1 MDMKSACAQ
10 ILHEVDGSL
19 GCIVIDMQTGLTVA
33 AECRPGRA
41 MNPTTINLVSVVS
54 TNLFCGKLIRQFEA
68 ALGKTEG
75 PKAGYVR
82 EVQMTTGNTNQF
94 MAAIPGW
101 EHGLFV
107 LVTDKN
113 VSLGLGWMAVHQG
126 IQRLGQA
133 PRPATEAAQ
142 PAPAQ
147 NWQSAPSLPQSR
159 FDAEPTEP
167 PPEEAAPMPAGI
179 AEPREAYARNDPA
192 PSPQSK
198 PPPELRA
205 AEARAGGALP
215 AAAEPERNAPSSG
228 RAPPR
233 RAAPVEAKTHRAAP
247 AETRRRRTYREAAHE
262 AAHEEPPPAAAK
274 AASEANE
281 ETENSPKPAAL
292 GPRMNMF
299 TPRRRKGGKGNK

>member
-133 PRPATEAAQ
+133 PRPATGAAQ

-159 FDAEPTEP
+159 FDAEPAKP

-179 AEPREAYARNDPA
+179 AEPREAYARNDPGL
-192 PSPQSK
+192 SPQSN

-215 AAAEPERNAPSSG
+215 AAAEPERHAPSSG

-247 AETRRRRTYREAAHE
+247 TETRRRRTYREAAHE

>member
-19 GCIVIDMQTGLTVA
+19 GCIVIDMETGLTVV
-33 AECRPGRA
+33 AECRPGRT

-68 ALGKTEG
+68 ALERTAP

-101 EHGLFV
+101 EQGLFV

-113 VSLGLGWMAVHQG
+113 VSLGLGWMAVHRG

-133 PRPATEAAQ
+133 SRPAAEEARRAAPDQSWQ
-142 PAPAQ
+142 P
-147 NWQSAPSLPQSR
+147 PSSSPQSP
-159 FDAEPTEP
+159 FDAEPAKP
-167 PPEEAAPMPAGI
+167 PSAPPAPMPASI
-179 AEPREAYARNDPA
+179 AEPREAYLRTDPGPSAQPRA
-192 PSPQSK
+192 PA
-198 PPPELRA
+198 PELRTP
-205 AEARAGGALP
+205 EALAGGVSP
-215 AAAEPERNAPSSG
+215 EPRSNAPSSG

-233 RAAPVEAKTHRAAP
+233 RAAPIEAK
-247 AETRRRRTYREAAHE
+247 RRRTYREAAN
-262 AAHEEPPPAAAK
+262 EEPPPAPAK
-274 AASEANE
+274 AAPEAAPEANE
-281 ETENSPKPAAL
+281 ETENSSKLAAL

-299 TPRRRKGGKGNK
+299 APRRRKGGKGDKQGR

>member
-54 TNLFCGKLIRQFEA
+54 TNLFCGKLIRQIEA

-133 PRPATEAAQ
+133 PRPATGAAQ

-147 NWQSAPSLPQSR
+147 NWQSAPSLPQSQ
-159 FDAEPTEP
+159 FDAEPAKP
-167 PPEEAAPMPAGI
+167 SPEAAAPTPAGI
-179 AEPREAYARNDPA
+179 AEPREAYARNDPGPA
-192 PSPQSK
+192 PQSK
-198 PPPELRA
+198 PPMPEHRA

-247 AETRRRRTYREAAHE
+247 TETRRRRTYRE